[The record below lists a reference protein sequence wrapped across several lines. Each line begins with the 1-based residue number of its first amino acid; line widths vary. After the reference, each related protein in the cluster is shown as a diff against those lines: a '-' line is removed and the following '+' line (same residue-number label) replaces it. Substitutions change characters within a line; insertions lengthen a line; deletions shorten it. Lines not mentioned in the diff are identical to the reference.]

1 VLCTG
6 VVDVWAAAW
15 LKVCRFVCDVK
26 NLFCAMKAMRGR
38 IALQKHFARKTRE
51 HACSV
56 LPKLSECARALAS
69 LFGGSRAKSHLINK
83 STRSDGT
90 LGESGGMAF
99 RNRILAKR

>member
-38 IALQKHFARKTRE
+38 IALPKHFARNAVRDG
-51 HACSV
+51 HSV
-56 LPKLSECARALAS
+56 SRKL
-69 LFGGSRAKSHLINK
+69 
-83 STRSDGT
+83 
-90 LGESGGMAF
+90 
-99 RNRILAKR
+99 